1 MQDVFE
7 PMNNFQGE
15 VFEPMNFS
23 GEVFEPMNFDGEVF
37 EPMSNFNKAKR
48 QERRATRVAK
58 RQAKRGGSNEQ
69 ASSSNESI
77 SAESKPEPTAK
88 KGFNVDTLKSI
99 VGLATDT
106 ISTVSP
112 LFQKTDFQKNL
123 KTACGSS
130 GQVAGVGKVKASYM
144 ECAKRFM
151 EKQGID
157 NSDIDKWAK
166 EQENQGAG
174 TQSAPT
180 GMSTGAKI
188 GIAVTGLVVVGL
200 IGFLIFKGGKKK

>member
-7 PMNNFQGE
+7 PMNNFD
-15 VFEPMNFS
+15 

-37 EPMSNFNKAKR
+37 EPMSNFRGRRKKNKK
-48 QERRATRVAK
+48 E
-58 RQAKRGGSNEQ
+58 GSTQ
-69 ASSSNESI
+69 DSSSEST
-77 SAESKPEPTAK
+77 SGESTPEPKAK
-88 KGFNVDTLKSI
+88 KGFNLDTLKSV

-106 ISTVSP
+106 ASTLAPVFS
-112 LFQKTDFQKNL
+112 KTDFQKNL

-130 GQVAGVGKVKASYM
+130 GQIAGVGKVKASYM
-144 ECAKRFM
+144 ECAKNFM
-151 EKQGID
+151 QKQGVD
-157 NSDIDKWAK
+157 NSDIDKWSK

-174 TQSAPT
+174 AENAPT

-188 GIAVTGLVVVGL
+188 GIAIGGLVVVGL

>member
-7 PMNNFQGE
+7 PMANFTSD
-15 VFEPMNFS
+15 VFEPMNNFS

-37 EPMSNFNKAKR
+37 EPMSNFKSKRR
-48 QERRATRVAK
+48 QERQARRQDRRNAK
-58 RQAKRGGSNEQ
+58 GN
-69 ASSSNESI
+69 SSDSSTSESD
-77 SAESKPEPTAK
+77 STESTPK
-88 KGFNVDTLKSI
+88 KGFNLDTLKSV

-106 ISTVSP
+106 ASTLAP
-112 LFQKTDFQKNL
+112 LMQKTDFQKNL
-123 KTACGSS
+123 KAACGSS

-144 ECAKRFM
+144 ECAKKFM

-157 NSDIDKWAK
+157 NSDINKWADSQDK
-166 EQENQGAG
+166 QGAS
-174 TQSAPT
+174 TENAPT

-188 GIAVTGLVVVGL
+188 GIAVGGLVVVGL

>member
-1 MQDVFE
+1 MQNVFE
-7 PMNNFQGE
+7 PMNNFD
-15 VFEPMNFS
+15 

-48 QERRATRVAK
+48 QERRAK
-58 RQAKRGGSNEQ
+58 RQAEKSGSNEQ

-77 SAESKPEPTAK
+77 NTESKPEPIAK

-106 ISTVSP
+106 ASTLSP
-112 LFQKTDFQKNL
+112 IFQKTDFQKNL

-130 GQVAGVGKVKASYM
+130 GQIAGVGKVKASYM

-157 NSDIDKWAK
+157 NSDINKWADS
-166 EQENQGAG
+166 QNNQGAG
-174 TQSAPT
+174 TESAPT

-188 GIAVTGLVVVGL
+188 GIAVGGLVVVGL